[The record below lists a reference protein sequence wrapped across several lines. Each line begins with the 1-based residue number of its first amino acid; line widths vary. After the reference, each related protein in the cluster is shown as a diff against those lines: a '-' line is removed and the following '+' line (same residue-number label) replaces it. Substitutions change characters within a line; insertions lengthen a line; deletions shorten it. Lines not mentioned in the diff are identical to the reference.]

1 MESRPFSQLGV
12 IIMSSNVDIANL
24 ALSSLGAKLISA
36 FDEDTENG
44 QQIRAIYEM
53 TRDIMLAKHPWN
65 FALKQAAL
73 SLLDET
79 PLYGFDKVFQLP
91 PDYIRVVSI
100 EDVTQAVE
108 YKIKGRKLYIDDT
121 TVNIEYIFQVTDP
134 LEFSQ
139 GFIDAFADDI
149 AQRLA
154 FSITGS
160 KTLAREAFQKAK
172 LSLSVAK
179 SQDAQEGFPDQLDG
193 NEWLNA
199 RNG

>member
-1 MESRPFSQLGV
+1 MPSKVE
-12 IIMSSNVDIANL
+12 IANL

-44 QQIRAIYEM
+44 NRIRAVYDM
-53 TRDIMLAKHPWN
+53 VKDIMLAKHPWN
-65 FALKQAAL
+65 FALKQATL
-73 SLLDET
+73 SKLAET
-79 PLYGFDKVFQLP
+79 PLYGFDCVFQLP
-91 PDYIRVVSI
+91 PDYIRVITINS
-100 EDVTQAVE
+100 VTEVD
-108 YKIKGRKLYIDDT
+108 YKIKGRKFYIDDT
-121 TVNIEYIFQVTDP
+121 TVDIEYVYRVTDP

-139 GFIDAFADDI
+139 GFIDAFADEI

-172 LSLSVAK
+172 FSLNVAK
-179 SQDAQEGFPDQLDG
+179 SQDAQEGYPDQYGDG
-193 NEWLNA
+193 DFINA

>member
-1 MESRPFSQLGV
+1 
-12 IIMSSNVDIANL
+12 MSSKVEIVNL
-24 ALSSLGAKLISA
+24 ALSSLSAKLLSD

-44 QQIRAIYEM
+44 NRIRAVYDM
-53 TRDIMLAKHPWN
+53 AKDIMLAKHPWN

-73 SLLDET
+73 ALLDET
-79 PLYGFDKVFQLP
+79 PLYGFDSVFQLP
-91 PDYIRVVSI
+91 DDYIRVVSI
-100 EDVTQAVE
+100 EDVTQAVK

-121 TVNIEYIFQVTDP
+121 TVNIEYVFRVTDP
-134 LEFSQ
+134 LEFST

-160 KTLAREAFQKAK
+160 KTLAREAYQKAK
-172 LSLSVAK
+172 FSLTVAK